1 MVGFSVLLSV
11 LTVLKLSI
19 INDWKTCDL
28 GFMMRI
34 TVAAVLFILLAGTL
48 LPLVCADRGGI
59 PIIPGVSIYEPG
71 QKAIVAWNG
80 DEEVLILSTDVSAS
94 EQTMVL
100 EILPLPSKP
109 EVGAGSFQSFQQIQ
123 EMIWAEAV
131 YRQYFLSSDAARG
144 NSVEVVFHGE
154 IGAHNITVVM
164 ADDATA
170 LVTWANDFLLS
181 SGVDQNVTL
190 GKFQSEV
197 EDYMSRGFKYYALDL
212 VTVQAEER
220 SMDPIVYSFN
230 CSTLYYPLLITSPV
244 GGGGKITLFLLTENK
259 LENVGYPMNFAY
271 YQTSRTV
278 WRPVQ
283 FMLSTG
289 ELSKVDLRLS
299 ELLPDGAWLT
309 VLTYQ
314 GDLGS
319 LTKDVMIAAEDFSQ
333 SWNPSTKY
341 IVILPNEMLVL
352 FFILGAVCAFA
363 GAGITWGLITRPSRK
378 K

>member
-1 MVGFSVLLSV
+1 VTGKIYDVGFRLRIAVASVLFV
-11 LTVLKLSI
+11 LLVSI
-19 INDWKTCDL
+19 
-28 GFMMRI
+28 
-34 TVAAVLFILLAGTL
+34 L
-48 LPLVCADRGGI
+48 LPLVHADRGGL
-59 PIIPGVSIYEPG
+59 PIVPGVSIYESG
-71 QKAIVAWNG
+71 QKAIVGWNG
-80 DEEVLILSTDVSAS
+80 NEEILILSTDVSAS

-109 EVGAGSFQSFQQIQ
+109 EIGLGSFQSFQNIQ

-131 YRQYFLSSDAARG
+131 NRFLFLSSDAARG
-144 NSVEVVFHGE
+144 NSVEVVFHEE

-170 LVTWANDFLLS
+170 LVNWANDFLLS
-181 SGVDQNVTL
+181 SGVDQSITL
-190 GKFQSEV
+190 GKFQSAV
-197 EDYMSRGFKYYALDL
+197 EDYMSRGFTYYALDL

-220 SMDPIVYSFN
+220 SMDPIVYRFN

-271 YQTSRTV
+271 YQTSQTI

-289 ELSKVDLRLS
+289 ELSKIDLRLS

-314 GDLGS
+314 GNLGS
-319 LTKDVMIAAEDFSQ
+319 LTKDIMIAAEDFS
-333 SWNPSTKY
+333 SPWNPITKY

-352 FFILGAVCAFA
+352 FFILGAVCALA
-363 GAGITWGLITRPSRK
+363 GAGITWGLVSRASRK

>member
-1 MVGFSVLLSV
+1 VTGKIYDVGFRLRIAVASVLFV
-11 LTVLKLSI
+11 LLVSI
-19 INDWKTCDL
+19 
-28 GFMMRI
+28 
-34 TVAAVLFILLAGTL
+34 L
-48 LPLVCADRGGI
+48 LPLVHGDRGGL
-59 PIIPGVSIYEPG
+59 PIVPGVSIYEPG
-71 QKAIVAWNG
+71 QKAIVGWNG
-80 DEEVLILSTDVSAS
+80 NEEILILSTDVSAS

-109 EVGAGSFQSFQQIQ
+109 EIGLGSFQSFQAIQ

-131 YRQYFLSSDAARG
+131 NRFLFLSSDAARG
-144 NSVEVVFHGE
+144 NSVEVVFHEE
-154 IGAHNITVVM
+154 IGAHNITVVI

-170 LVTWANDFLLS
+170 LVNWANAFLLS
-181 SGVDQNVTL
+181 SGVDQNITL
-190 GKFQSEV
+190 GKFQSAV
-197 EDYMSRGFKYYALDL
+197 EDYVSRGFRYYALDL

-220 SMDPIVYSFN
+220 SMDPIVYRFN

-259 LENVGYPMNFAY
+259 LENVRYPMNLAY
-271 YQTSRTV
+271 YQTSQTV

-283 FMLSTG
+283 FLLSTG

-319 LTKDVMIAAEDFSQ
+319 LKTDVMIAAEDFSS
-333 SWNPSTKY
+333 SWNPTTKY
-341 IVILPNEMLVL
+341 IVILPIEMLVL
-352 FFILGAVCAFA
+352 FFVLGAASALA
-363 GAGITWGLITRPSRK
+363 GVGITWGLVTRASRK

>member
-1 MVGFSVLLSV
+1 MTGKIYDVGF
-11 LTVLKLSI
+11 KL
-19 INDWKTCDL
+19 
-28 GFMMRI
+28 RI
-34 TVAAVLFILLAGTL
+34 TVASVLFVLLISIL
-48 LPLVCADRGGI
+48 LPLAYADRGGL

-80 DEEVLILSTDVSAS
+80 NEEILILSTDVRAS

-109 EVGAGSFQSFQQIQ
+109 EIGLGSFQSFQNLQ

-131 YRQYFLSSDAARG
+131 NRFYFLSSDKARG
-144 NSVEVVFHGE
+144 GSVEVVFHEE

-164 ADDATA
+164 AADATA
-170 LVTWANDFLLS
+170 LVNWANDFLLS
-181 SGVDQNVTL
+181 SGVDQNITL
-190 GKFQSEV
+190 GKFQSAV
-197 EDYMSRGFKYYALDL
+197 EDYMSRGFRYYALDL
-212 VTVQAEER
+212 VTLQAEER
-220 SMDPIVYSFN
+220 SMDPIVYRFN

-244 GGGGKITLFLLTENK
+244 GGSGKITLFLLTENK
-259 LENVGYPMNFAY
+259 LENARYPMTLAY
-271 YQTSRTV
+271 YQTSQTI

-319 LTKDVMIAAEDFSQ
+319 LTKDVMIAVEDFGSP
-333 SWNPSTKY
+333 WNPTTKY
-341 IVILPNEMLVL
+341 VVILPTEMLVL
-352 FFILGAVCAFA
+352 LFALGAASALA
-363 GAGITWGLITRPSRK
+363 GAGITLLVTRTSRK

>member
-1 MVGFSVLLSV
+1 MTRTIYDVGFRLRTTVASVLFV
-11 LTVLKLSI
+11 LLVSI
-19 INDWKTCDL
+19 
-28 GFMMRI
+28 
-34 TVAAVLFILLAGTL
+34 L
-48 LPLVCADRGGI
+48 LPLAYADRGGL

-80 DEEVLILSTDVSAS
+80 NEEILILSTDVRAS
-94 EQTMVL
+94 EQTMIL

-109 EVGAGSFQSFQQIQ
+109 EIGSGSFQSFQNLQ
-123 EMIWAEAV
+123 EMIWGEAV
-131 YRQYFLSSDAARG
+131 NRFYFLSSDAARG
-144 NSVEVVFHGE
+144 NSVEVVFHEE

-164 ADDATA
+164 AADATA
-170 LVTWANDFLLS
+170 LVNWANDFLLS
-181 SGVDQNVTL
+181 SGVDQNITL
-190 GKFQSEV
+190 GKFQSAV
-197 EDYMSRGFKYYALDL
+197 EDYVSRGFRYYALDL
-212 VTVQAEER
+212 VTLQAEER
-220 SMDPIVYSFN
+220 SMDPIVYKFN

-244 GGGGKITLFLLTENK
+244 GGSGKITLFLLTENK
-259 LENVGYPMNFAY
+259 LENARYPMNLAY
-271 YQTSRTV
+271 YQTSQTI

-319 LTKDVMIAAEDFSQ
+319 LTKDVMIAVEDFGSP
-333 SWNPSTKY
+333 WNPITKY
-341 IVILPNEMLVL
+341 VVILPTEMLVL
-352 FFILGAVCAFA
+352 LFALGAASALA
-363 GAGITWGLITRPSRK
+363 GAGITLLVTRASRK

>member
-1 MVGFSVLLSV
+1 MTGKIYDVGFRLRIAVASVLFV
-11 LTVLKLSI
+11 LLVSI
-19 INDWKTCDL
+19 
-28 GFMMRI
+28 
-34 TVAAVLFILLAGTL
+34 L
-48 LPLVCADRGGI
+48 LPLVHGDRGGL
-59 PIIPGVSIYEPG
+59 PIVPGVSIYEPG
-71 QKAIVAWNG
+71 QKAIVGWNG
-80 DEEVLILSTDVSAS
+80 NEEILILSTDVSAS

-109 EVGAGSFQSFQQIQ
+109 EIGLGSFQSFQAIQ

-131 YRQYFLSSDAARG
+131 NRFLFLSSDAARG
-144 NSVEVVFHGE
+144 NSVEVVFHEE
-154 IGAHNITVVM
+154 IGAHNITVVI

-170 LVTWANDFLLS
+170 LVNWANAFLLS
-181 SGVDQNVTL
+181 SGVDQNITL
-190 GKFQSEV
+190 GKFQSAV
-197 EDYMSRGFKYYALDL
+197 EDYVSRGFRYYALDL

-220 SMDPIVYSFN
+220 SMDPIVYRFN

-259 LENVGYPMNFAY
+259 LENVRYPMNLAY
-271 YQTSRTV
+271 YQTSQTV

-283 FMLSTG
+283 FLLSTG

-299 ELLPDGAWLT
+299 ELLPDGGWLT

-319 LTKDVMIAAEDFSQ
+319 LKTDVMIAAEDFSS
-333 SWNPSTKY
+333 SWNPTTKY
-341 IVILPNEMLVL
+341 IVILPIEMLVL
-352 FFILGAVCAFA
+352 FFVLGAASALA
-363 GAGITWGLITRPSRK
+363 GVGITWGLVTRASRK

>member
-1 MVGFSVLLSV
+1 VGFRL
-11 LTVLKLSI
+11 
-19 INDWKTCDL
+19 
-28 GFMMRI
+28 RI
-34 TVAAVLFILLAGTL
+34 TVASILFVLSVSIL
-48 LPLVCADRGGI
+48 LPLAYADRGGL

-80 DEEVLILSTDVSAS
+80 NEETLILSTDVRAS
-94 EQTMVL
+94 EQTMML

-109 EVGAGSFQSFQQIQ
+109 EIGPGSFQSFQNLQ
-123 EMIWAEAV
+123 EMIWGEAV
-131 YRQYFLSSDAARG
+131 NRFYFLSSDAARG
-144 NSVEVVFHGE
+144 SSVEVVFHEE

-164 ADDATA
+164 AADATA
-170 LVTWANDFLLS
+170 LVNWANDFLLS
-181 SGVDQNVTL
+181 SGVDQNITL
-190 GKFQSEV
+190 GKFQPAV
-197 EDYMSRGFKYYALDL
+197 EDYVSRGFRYYALDL
-212 VTVQAEER
+212 VTLQAEER
-220 SMDPIVYSFN
+220 SMDPIVYKFN

-244 GGGGKITLFLLTENK
+244 GGSGKITLFLLTENK
-259 LENVGYPMNFAY
+259 LENVRYPMTLAY
-271 YQTSRTV
+271 YQTSQTI

-319 LTKDVMIAAEDFSQ
+319 LTKDVMIAVEDFGSP
-333 SWNPSTKY
+333 WNPITKY
-341 IVILPNEMLVL
+341 VVILPTEMLVL
-352 FFILGAVCAFA
+352 LFALGAASALA
-363 GAGITWGLITRPSRK
+363 GAGITLLVTRASRK

>member
-1 MVGFSVLLSV
+1 MTGKIYYVGFRLRIAVASVLFV
-11 LTVLKLSI
+11 LLVSI
-19 INDWKTCDL
+19 
-28 GFMMRI
+28 
-34 TVAAVLFILLAGTL
+34 L
-48 LPLVCADRGGI
+48 LPLVYADRGGL
-59 PIIPGVSIYEPG
+59 PIVPGVSIYEPG

-80 DEEVLILSTDVSAS
+80 NEEILILSTDVRAS

-109 EVGAGSFQSFQQIQ
+109 EIGLGSFQSFQEIQ

-131 YRQYFLSSDAARG
+131 NRFYFLSSDAARG
-144 NSVEVVFHGE
+144 KSVEVVFHEE

-164 ADDATA
+164 AADATA
-170 LVTWANDFLLS
+170 LVSWANDFLLS
-181 SGVDQNVTL
+181 SGVSQNITL
-190 GKFQSEV
+190 GKFQSAV
-197 EDYMSRGFKYYALDL
+197 EDYVSRGFRYYALDL
-212 VTVQAEER
+212 VTLQAEEK
-220 SMDPIVYSFN
+220 SMESIVYRFN

-271 YQTSRTV
+271 YQTSQTI

-319 LTKDVMIAAEDFSQ
+319 LTKDFMLAAEDFS
-333 SWNPSTKY
+333 SPWNPTTKY
-341 IVILPNEMLVL
+341 IVILPTEMLVL
-352 FFILGAVCAFA
+352 LFVLGAASALV
-363 GAGITWGLITRPSRK
+363 GVGITLLVTRASRK